1 MARVPVESTVRA
13 EALQTVA
20 VPRAQAVTARFDP
33 RADRAYQL
41 AEQLG
46 AAGPQVERLGQSLL
60 RQEQQD
66 AEKFINSMTPDQLRK
81 KIDSGELPAWKSPL
95 WVATVQNSAGDNA
108 SKAIFREAESKVAA
122 GEFNTQEELDAF
134 ITERRNTHLEGKS
147 DYEIA
152 GFDRSFNPMRDRV
165 KNSQNAV
172 MTKRFE
178 TQALEVA
185 NEDLANATTEITSAE
200 FDGKTNAEK
209 VAHVIGRYDKHRT
222 ARTLNDD
229 NSKKAMDGVILSLAA
244 TGNTEL
250 VNEFIKSRLPNNGP
264 TVEAFLGPQRI
275 LQLRNMSEAKAAE
288 NQKEADRRY
297 LQAETDVIM
306 ADAQRESDELVAQRN
321 GSAMTDRTLPD
332 GRVVKGSDFVLV
344 SVEKQIAA
352 NPQMGFDEQV
362 RLYKNSG
369 IVKGGKYDQWKKE
382 FNTAVYNIGE
392 ITIDADGKPKGTL
405 LEGTAQSLERFAV
418 ARQVSEQ
425 YAKELVGEDNYKM
438 LNKIQALREAGIP
451 ELAQAAGIVNQ
462 ISRRQYDPKTWGN
475 IQKDVTAAVE
485 DIKNP
490 GIFTGRFWGEL
501 FRGEFGEGDKNIIP
515 IESNIREMAE
525 AYVQAR
531 IAPDAKTAVKLATD
545 YMSKTVVQV
554 NNTMYMRSDLP
565 KVPAG
570 EDDIKWFEKYQ
581 TEVLVPRL
589 NKMGI
594 DPSVSDL
601 TLIPQKGGQPMYLVT
616 NRAIPLPRE
625 GGVGMLYV
633 TQAEVESW
641 VKGQISTRNTDA
653 ATKAN
658 KDLKTKQSVQPPKVV
673 ETEEGAALT
682 APRGIRK
689 RN

>member
-33 RADRAYQL
+33 RADKAFQL

-147 DYEIA
+147 EYEIA

-165 KNSQNAV
+165 KNTQNAI

-185 NEDLANATTEITSAE
+185 NEDLANATSEITSAE

-275 LQLRNMSEAKAAE
+275 LQLRNMSEAKSAE
-288 NQKEADRRY
+288 NQRESNRRY
-297 LQAETDVIM
+297 IKAEQDTILTTANGQA
-306 ADAQRESDELVAQRN
+306 DELVAQRN
-321 GSAMTDRTLPD
+321 GASMPD
-332 GRVVKGSDFVLV
+332 VTVPTENGGTQVIKGKDLV
-344 SVEKQIAA
+344 AAAVARQIAA
-352 NPQMGFDEQV
+352 NPNMGFDEQV
-362 RLYKNSG
+362 RLHKNNG
-369 IVKGGKYDQWKKE
+369 VVNEQWKRE

-405 LEGTAQSLERFAV
+405 LEGTTQTIERFAV

-570 EDDIKWFEKYQ
+570 EDDIKWFERYQ
-581 TEVLVPRL
+581 KEVLVPRL

-653 ATKAN
+653 ADNAN
-658 KDLKTKQSVQPPKVV
+658 KDLKKKQSVQPPKVV